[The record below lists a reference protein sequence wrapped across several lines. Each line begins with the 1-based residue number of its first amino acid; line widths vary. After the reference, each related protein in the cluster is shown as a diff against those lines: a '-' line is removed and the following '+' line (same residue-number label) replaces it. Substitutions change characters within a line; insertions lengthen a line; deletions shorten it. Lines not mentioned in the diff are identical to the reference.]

1 MAEVSMAR
9 VEEIIKK
16 YSAKEDLIAALEDLQ
31 EEFGFLSE
39 EMLEKL
45 SAQLNVPLV
54 TISGAATF
62 YSSFR
67 LKPKGRHHVQVCRGT
82 ACHIFRSDKL
92 LTYFEKKL
100 GIKAGET
107 TSDGKFSLVPVNC
120 IGACAKAP
128 AMMINDK
135 VYGNLTE
142 EKIDKILET
151 LK

>member
-1 MAEVSMAR
+1 MTEWEEVEKILR
-9 VEEIIKK
+9 K
-16 YSAKEDLIAALEDLQ
+16 YSTKEDLIPVLEDLQ
-31 EEFGFLSE
+31 EEFGYLSE
-39 EMLEKL
+39 EVLERVGKK
-45 SAQLNVPLV
+45 LNVPFV
-54 TISGAATF
+54 TVSGVATF

-67 LKPKGRHHVQVCRGT
+67 LTPRGKYHIQICRGT

-92 LTYFEKKL
+92 LSYVEKKL
-100 GIKAGET
+100 NTKAGGI

-142 EKIDKILET
+142 EKIDKILSE